1 MPYQTERKRELFMAE
16 KMREG
21 KVRCSFCQKTEDQV
35 RKLIAGPDG
44 KVFICD
50 ECIGICSE
58 IMEEELNPYDDEVL
72 NSDINLLKPEEI
84 HAVLDDYVIGQ
95 DAAKKALSVAVYNHY
110 KRILASKNSDVELQK
125 SNILML
131 GPTGSGKTL
140 LAQTLARLLN
150 VPFAIA
156 DATTL
161 TEAGYAVA
169 AVVTQ
174 PDKPKGRG
182 KTLLPTP
189 VKEEAVMHD
198 IPVYQPEKV
207 RNNPEFLEIL
217 KEINPEIIVVAAY
230 GQIIPKE
237 ILELPKFGCINIHA
251 SLLPKYRGAAPIQQ
265 AVIDGEKVSGVTIQQ
280 MGEGLDTGDMI
291 SKIVIPIS
299 PTETGGSLF
308 GKLAQAGADLLIK
321 TLPSI
326 EQGTAEFEKQP
337 EESPTPYAAMITKQM
352 GLINF
357 GKSAEELERL
367 VRGLNPWPSAYT
379 SYAGKTMKIW
389 SAEVTDL
396 PGERAPGKI
405 HVTKD
410 RLFLETGEGVLDVK
424 ELQLEGKKRMDTASF
439 LRGFQMEDGSFCG

>member
-1 MPYQTERKRELFMAE
+1 MKIVFM
-16 KMREG
+16 G
-21 KVRCSFCQKTEDQV
+21 T
-35 RKLIAGPDG
+35 PDFA
-44 KVFICD
+44 VP
-50 ECIGICSE
+50 S
-58 IMEEELNPYDDEVL
+58 L
-72 NSDINLLKPEEI
+72 
-84 HAVLDDYVIGQ
+84 HA
-95 DAAKKALSVAVYNHY
+95 
-110 KRILASKNSDVELQK
+110 
-125 SNILML
+125 
-131 GPTGSGKTL
+131 
-140 LAQTLARLLN
+140 
-150 VPFAIA
+150 
-156 DATTL
+156 L

-217 KEINPEIIVVAAY
+217 KEINPDIIVVAAY

-237 ILELPKFGCINIHA
+237 ILKLPKFGCINIHA

-379 SYAGKTMKIW
+379 RLDGKTLKIW
-389 SAEVTDL
+389 RANVL
-396 PGERAPGKI
+396 PDEKKAAPGCIIKAE
-405 HVTKD
+405 KGS
-410 RLFLETGEGVLDVK
+410 FLVQTGDGVL
-424 ELQLEGKKRMDTASF
+424 ELLEVQLEGKKRMTTDAF
-439 LRGFQMEDGSFCG
+439 LNGYTVEEGTYFTRG

>member
-1 MPYQTERKRELFMAE
+1 MKIVFM
-16 KMREG
+16 G
-21 KVRCSFCQKTEDQV
+21 T
-35 RKLIAGPDG
+35 PDFA
-44 KVFICD
+44 VP
-50 ECIGICSE
+50 S
-58 IMEEELNPYDDEVL
+58 L
-72 NSDINLLKPEEI
+72 
-84 HAVLDDYVIGQ
+84 HA
-95 DAAKKALSVAVYNHY
+95 
-110 KRILASKNSDVELQK
+110 
-125 SNILML
+125 
-131 GPTGSGKTL
+131 
-140 LAQTLARLLN
+140 
-150 VPFAIA
+150 
-156 DATTL
+156 L

-217 KEINPEIIVVAAY
+217 KEINPDIIVVAAY

-352 GLINF
+352 GLMDF
-357 GKSAEELERL
+357 RKSAEELERL

-379 SYAGKTMKIW
+379 SLDGKTMKVW
-389 SAEVTDL
+389 EAD
-396 PGERAPGKI
+396 
-405 HVTKD
+405 
-410 RLFLETGEGVLDVK
+410 VLDAQSK
-424 ELQLEGKKRMDTASF
+424 EEPGTIVEVNKKEIIVATGSNDLALHEIQLAGKKRMQVQAF
-439 LRGFQMEDGSFCG
+439 LLGYQVEVGTKLGE

>member
-1 MPYQTERKRELFMAE
+1 MKIVFM
-16 KMREG
+16 G
-21 KVRCSFCQKTEDQV
+21 T
-35 RKLIAGPDG
+35 PDFA
-44 KVFICD
+44 VP
-50 ECIGICSE
+50 S
-58 IMEEELNPYDDEVL
+58 L
-72 NSDINLLKPEEI
+72 
-84 HAVLDDYVIGQ
+84 HA
-95 DAAKKALSVAVYNHY
+95 
-110 KRILASKNSDVELQK
+110 
-125 SNILML
+125 
-131 GPTGSGKTL
+131 
-140 LAQTLARLLN
+140 
-150 VPFAIA
+150 
-156 DATTL
+156 L

-217 KEINPEIIVVAAY
+217 KEINPDIIVVAAY

-326 EQGTAEFEKQP
+326 EQGTAEFEK
-337 EESPTPYAAMITKQM
+337 
-352 GLINF
+352 
-357 GKSAEELERL
+357 LERL

-379 SYAGKTMKIW
+379 FLNGKTLKVW
-389 SAEVTDL
+389 KCKVSTEKTDAV
-396 PGERAPGKI
+396 PGTIFLADKEGI
-405 HVTKD
+405 HTAC
-410 RLFLETGEGVLDVK
+410 GEGVLILT
-424 ELQLEGKKRMDTASF
+424 EIQLEGKKRMETEAF
-439 LRGFQMEDGSFCG
+439 LRGYHIENGIVFTDHKE